1 MPRFLELYEGV
12 SGEPPVLA
20 DDPDAI
26 EIGFADEFE
35 ELSQEWVLE
44 PGLGVTVDDGVALLE
59 VLPDSPVPW
68 PAMAREITV
77 DVDVTPVLRVALPS
91 VSGQWALKL
100 NDGGAVDI
108 DVQPGSS
115 AGGVHSFD
123 IAALTGWS
131 GEQTFSIK
139 LFAVGGDA
147 SIAVES
153 VRVQGQQ
160 AGFVDNFSSETLEW
174 DVGQGLETVL
184 ADGTLRITVG
194 PDSAHGFGAVQRG
207 VDVDLDAFPVLRL
220 ALPSVDGDWALKV
233 NNGSGDDVD
242 LEPGSNASGVFSFDV
257 PAATGWSG
265 SQSFTIKLFA
275 VGGGA
280 EIVVDSV
287 RLVSASQGQEWV
299 RGAAEYENFWSPA
312 SLDFSATYPGGAA
325 VSGADA
331 MVGLDSVVREFE
343 IDQAPGE
350 GEVLRVAGSF
360 VGAVEVDADAGVI
373 TVAGDH
379 VRYAVAI
386 PGMEDVYFFES
397 IEELEAGGPA
407 SSEPTSRMGVWAA
420 AVPESASQVRIGA
433 GFSVDDNAQAVARAQ
448 AAAATPIADARAE
461 LVSFWADALAGVPHP
476 QDFSLLGVADDGG
489 LSDDQVRSAYYRAFV
504 ALYSNVLPPQP
515 ETGFAYRTVATGK
528 PSMWNH
534 GAPGAQSAAAWESFI
549 GVQFLAYVDPEAAW
563 DSFNG
568 LMSLV
573 DEDGSLAGESL
584 PSRKA
589 QAAWVLYA
597 MTGQSQELA
606 YSYDALIRL
615 LQWQADN
622 PRWIYGAY
630 DNPGERDSEFVTTL
644 IIDIDYGIQIAEVLG
659 HDDDIDM
666 LNDLREELLTG
677 YHHHY
682 WDTPH
687 DVPPRQYLFPGDPD
701 CSVRGGCYGNLFQ
714 TTMALHVDGLEEQR
728 ADALLAFFDSVYDP
742 AAQFAGTADVKYPN
756 MSYTVYGLLDH
767 GRSQDAQTL
776 TSAVLREI
784 IGSGSFAE
792 AYDPSEDGPV
802 PVGVRPSIFGLATV
816 IDAVWLNNGYRMDLG
831 DPHALLAPAATGGL
845 HGITYRGQT
854 LNTEVNAAAGEVTF
868 SGPAVAAT
876 EECNTITGVQVGT
889 TIALPTQCEG
899 TDPDPT
905 DPDPTDP
912 DPTDPDPTDP
922 PGEPVATPDEELGED
937 VRGDVSVPESAERG
951 ETIDVTVPSAS
962 GEQVR
967 VWLHSDPVLLTTGDV
982 SADGTIAATIPEGAT
997 LGDHRIVVQ
1006 WADGEL
1012 IGWAPIE
1019 IVAAPV
1025 SGGGVD
1031 GAGAAGGDAAG
1042 KYGALPNTGAG
1053 GSTHL
1058 ALAAITAMLLGG
1070 LILAV
1075 RHRALTAGR

>member
-257 PAATGWSG
+257 SAATGWSG

-682 WDTPH
+682 WDTLDGKPA
-687 DVPPRQYLFPGDPD
+687 RWYFPGDPA
-701 CSVRGGCYGNLFQ
+701 CTPIGGCYGDDLHDLQ
-714 TTMALHVDGLEEQR
+714 TTSSLHIPDLDAVRRQALEAH
-728 ADALLAFFDSVYDP
+728 FDSVFAP
-742 AAQFAGTADVKYPN
+742 GTQLAGFAGVKYT
-756 MSYTVYGLLDH
+756 SLSHTAYGLFDH

-776 TSAVLREI
+776 INSVLRDSI
-784 IGSGSFAE
+784 ASGSFAE
-792 AYDPSEDGPV
+792 AYNPSEDGPV

-854 LNTEVNAAAGEVTF
+854 LNTDVNAAAGEVTF

-876 EECNTITGVQVGT
+876 QECNTITGVQVGT

-899 TDPDPT
+899 TDPDPV

-912 DPTDPDPTDP
+912 AQPEGTDPIDP
-922 PGEPVATPDEELGED
+922 EPIE
-937 VRGDVSVPESAERG
+937 PERTQQEAAGS
-951 ETIDVTVPSAS
+951 
-962 GEQVR
+962 
-967 VWLHSDPVLLTTGDV
+967 V
-982 SADGTIAATIPEGAT
+982 SADQVSGP
-997 LGDHRIVVQ
+997 
-1006 WADGEL
+1006 
-1012 IGWAPIE
+1012 
-1019 IVAAPV
+1019 VAAPGGDLAQTGSAV
-1025 SGGGVD
+1025 EPGVIGAALGALLIGGV
-1031 GAGAAGGDAAG
+1031 
-1042 KYGALPNTGAG
+1042 
-1053 GSTHL
+1053 
-1058 ALAAITAMLLGG
+1058 LLGLRRQLSLG
-1070 LILAV
+1070 
-1075 RHRALTAGR
+1075 